1 MGYKLYIEDIAVNPV
16 VKVLLDTDPV
26 PLGDTGDAYIDYSQD
41 LLAWKA
47 YGLQG
52 CRDYTQFRT
61 RVIEQ
66 LDIKTWGVLSDAEKD
81 FVIEIYA
88 KETALTTEAD
98 ATNKITYLITTGQAS
113 TVEEGRIFLVNA
125 WADHHILDVVAC
137 GQRATAV
144 RLYSD
149 IGIYLSLSDTTDFF
163 TTVENLYFAFER
175 QAIKGSKD
183 GSEIGLFDYVESTPG
198 TVYEFAGL
206 ASKGYT
212 MQNGDPDETNL
223 ISDIMKII
231 RKGMY

>member
-1 MGYKLYIEDIAVNPV
+1 MGNILYVEDIEISPTA
-16 VKVLLDTDPV
+16 KVLTDSDPV
-26 PLGDTGDAYIDYSQD
+26 PLDDTGGPYIDYSQD
-41 LLAWKA
+41 LTAWKN

-52 CRDYTQFRT
+52 CRDYTQCRT

-66 LDIKTWGVLSDAEKD
+66 LDIKTWGALSDAEKD
-81 FVIEIYA
+81 YTIEIYA
-88 KETALTTEAD
+88 KETAITPEAD
-98 ATNKITYLITTGQAS
+98 ATNKITYLITTGQAA
-113 TVEEGRIFLVNA
+113 TVEESRIFLVNA
-125 WADHHILDVVAC
+125 WADHHIFDVEAC

-149 IGIYLSLSDTTDFF
+149 IGLYLSLADTTDFF

-175 QAIKGSKD
+175 QAIKGSLD
-183 GSEIGLFDYVESTPG
+183 GSEVGLFDYVESTPG

-223 ISDIMKII
+223 ICDIMSII
-231 RKGMY
+231 RGGEY

>member
-1 MGYKLYIEDIAVNPV
+1 MGFKLYIEDIALNPTA
-16 VKVLLDTDPV
+16 KVLLDTDPV
-26 PLGDTGDAYIDYSQD
+26 PLGDTGDPYLDSSQD
-41 LLAWKA
+41 LIAWKD

-52 CRDYTQFRT
+52 CRDYTQCRT

-81 FVIEIYA
+81 FIIAIYA
-88 KETALTTEAD
+88 KETAITEAVD
-98 ATNKITYLITTGQAS
+98 ATNKITYLITSGKVS
-113 TVEEGRIFLVNA
+113 TTEEGRIFLVNS
-125 WADHHILDVVAC
+125 WADHHILDIVSC

-149 IGIYLSLSDTTDFF
+149 IGVYLTLADTSDFF
-163 TTVENLYFAFER
+163 TTVENLYFAYER
-175 QAIKGSKD
+175 QAIKGSLD
-183 GSEIGLFDYVESTPG
+183 GSEVGLFDYIESTVG

-223 ISDIMKII
+223 ISDIMSII
-231 RKGMY
+231 REGNY